1 MAILESAQF
10 VIDKLII
17 TSNNGKAQYDVIGA
31 FDELN
36 IFDAITIPCMSGNI
50 LIRDSVGLSSKIK
63 FDGSEY
69 LEIKILKDPD
79 RPDLMWFDKRFVIYK
94 QSERKAVNQ
103 SSETYILHFVSEE
116 FILSKQK
123 KIRKSYKGTYS
134 DIVKT
139 ILTEHLKIEN
149 KSGNIGILDQTK
161 GLHEHMITNLSPF
174 DAIEQITKR
183 SINTEGLPNYV
194 FYQTQAG
201 YNFTSLSTLNS
212 MDPIA
217 EIEFGAKNISGQKN
231 IVNDVY
237 GARDVRVSSQFNLAE
252 NIQSGVYAGK
262 FIGYDTLTRTLV
274 TRNISFSDVYK
285 DGKHSNSN
293 SINTNIPNKENK
305 PANVMYDSRVTLYPF
320 QLMRTTNDYLKTT
333 DPVATNNIDD
343 THNYIF
349 QRKAIFA
356 NLFQKKLRVTMP
368 GNFRLWSGSNVILN
382 LPNRFNAINE
392 TEGDQSVQGKYI
404 IVAARHIIRYDRH
417 ETILEVATDSTNLR
431 V

>member
-10 VIDKLII
+10 VIDKLLI
-17 TSNNGKAQYDVIGA
+17 TSNGGKAQYDVIGA

-36 IFDAITIPCMSGNI
+36 LFDALTIPCMSGNI

-79 RPDLMWFDKRFVIYK
+79 RPDLMWFDKKFVIYK
-94 QSERKAVNQ
+94 QGERDSSNQ
-103 SSETYILHFVSEE
+103 SSETYVLHFVSEE
-116 FILSKQK
+116 FILSQQK

-134 DIVKT
+134 EIVKT
-139 ILTEHLKIEN
+139 ILEEYLKVEN
-149 KSGNIGILDQTK
+149 KSGGIGMLDQTK
-161 GLHEHMITNLSPF
+161 GLHEHMIANLSPF
-174 DAIEQITKR
+174 DAIEQIAKR
-183 SINTEGLPNYV
+183 SINSEGLPNYV

-212 MDPIA
+212 LEPVA
-217 EIEFGAKNISGQKN
+217 EIEFGAKNISGAKN
-231 IVNDVY
+231 IVSDVY

-274 TRNISFSDVYK
+274 TRNISFNDVYK
-285 DGKHSNSN
+285 DGKHSNPN

-368 GNFRLWSGSNVILN
+368 GNFRLWSGSSVILN
-382 LPNRFNAINE
+382 LPNRFNARNE
-392 TEGDQSVQGKYI
+392 TEGDQSVRGKYI

-417 ETILEVATDSTNLR
+417 ETILEVATDSTNMR